1 MIGLQR
7 TFKIMDDDN
16 SKNLNMYEF
25 CKALSDYGLG
35 FSKGEQQAIFN
46 YFDVDNSGTII
57 YDEFIRAV
65 RGPMNMARKKIVAQ
79 AYKSLDKDGNGWVDI
94 NDVRGVYNARKHP
107 DVISGKKTED
117 QILQEFLETFETA
130 HSMRENGAPDHVVTR
145 EEFEEYYNN
154 VSCSIDDDMY
164 FMLMINNAWKLTEES
179 RKGMGTK
186 GWANESAQPR
196 AKGDNNIFNRPA
208 LKSQQKEAGLAD
220 KASEKEVITHLRT
233 KIAARGARGL
243 MGLSRKFKIADDN
256 NSKTLDA
263 YEFKKAMHDFRIG
276 LSDKQVTVAFNIF
289 DRDGSGEISYD
300 EFLRSVRGQ
309 MNLKREGI
317 ARRCFKILDNNKS
330 GLIDVNDVR
339 QSYNA
344 KQHPDVKAGKKTEDE
359 VLMEF
364 LDTFEDHYADMKG
377 HADSRDGSIN
387 MVEWLEYYNNV
398 SMSIDDDAYFE
409 LMMNSAWNLDG
420 ARVTKKGWGAEY

>member
-1 MIGLQR
+1 VPENSNEEQLL
-7 TFKIMDDDN
+7 DN
-16 SKNLNMYEF
+16 L
-25 CKALSDYGLG
+25 
-35 FSKGEQQAIFN
+35 
-46 YFDVDNSGTII
+46 
-57 YDEFIRAV
+57 
-65 RGPMNMARKKIVAQ
+65 
-79 AYKSLDKDGNGWVDI
+79 
-94 NDVRGVYNARKHP
+94 
-107 DVISGKKTED
+107 
-117 QILQEFLETFETA
+117 
-130 HSMRENGAPDHVVTR
+130 RER
-145 EEFEEYYNN
+145 
-154 VSCSIDDDMY
+154 
-164 FMLMINNAWKLTEES
+164 L
-179 RKGMGTK
+179 
-186 GWANESAQPR
+186 
-196 AKGDNNIFNRPA
+196 AK
-208 LKSQQKEAGLAD
+208 
-220 KASEKEVITHLRT
+220 
-233 KIAARGARGL
+233 RGARAITSIG
-243 MGLSRKFKIADDN
+243 RKFKIADDN
-256 NSKTLDA
+256 NSRTLDQA
-263 YEFKKAMHDFRIG
+263 EFRKAMHDFRIG
-276 LSDKQVTVAFNIF
+276 MNDRQCNMVFRIF